1 MGFFDKVVNFFKAG
15 TPDDSTAAKGR
26 GFKHQKAV
34 AGPRVEAVVMPGGFA
49 GGGVQVLPLLRS
61 PLRRHGVASLAPQP
75 LSWRTRR
82 VHVGFERLSGVS
94 RRADRLRR
102 RGGVSPFRTVHL
114 TLRSALGAQGLWWYV
129 KRLFTDDDGYVATQF
144 LQETWTPA
152 AADGGSLC
160 PPTLSVFREGPLAV
174 DHREVPTA
182 LSDLIWRKLTVVTGD
197 VLPLRD

>member
-26 GFKHQKAV
+26 GFKHQKV
-34 AGPRVEAVVMPGGFA
+34 VVGPRVEAVVMPGGFA
-49 GGGVQVLPLLRS
+49 GGGV
-61 PLRRHGVASLAPQP
+61 
-75 LSWRTRR
+75 
-82 VHVGFERLSGVS
+82 
-94 RRADRLRR
+94 
-102 RGGVSPFRTVHL
+102 
-114 TLRSALGAQGLWWYV
+114 QGLWWYV